1 MKKRTFV
8 KFLAAYLLCAL
19 LGFLSA
25 TIVCSILSE
34 KQLIETKAEELY
46 SEVSRMAAGRVG
58 SAYLESDVS
67 ADDIYDNLCALSSYQ
82 SAVFWLIN
90 CDGDILIDSSA
101 PSSSESVQKI
111 PDFNP
116 SEFESRY
123 YQIGSFFGMFREKT
137 LSAVAPIT
145 DNFTTRGYFCAHFDL
160 ENLNHEKNGIMN
172 ILCLG
177 FAIILIIF
185 FLLVILFYRKFYH
198 PLARITKAA
207 GEYASGN
214 LNYRLYSDMQD
225 EFCSLSS
232 SLRYLA
238 NEINQSGEYQRKF
251 ISNISHDFRS
261 PLTSIKGYLEAMLD
275 GTIPYESQD
284 HYLHIVLSEAERLSK
299 LTNSLLTL
307 ATYDEQK
314 VLLELSDFD
323 INDVIR
329 QTIATFEG
337 LCLQKNL
344 RIDLFFDQGPLYV
357 SADLGKIQQVLC
369 NLLDNAIKF
378 SKSDSS
384 IRIETTE
391 VHDKVF
397 ISVKDHGEGIASEN
411 LSKIWTRFYKTDP
424 SRGKDK
430 KGTGLGLAITKEIIQ
445 SHGEYIDVIST
456 PNVGTEFTF
465 SLQCAH
471 PESS

>member
-232 SLRYLA
+232 SLR
-238 NEINQSGEYQRKF
+238 
-251 ISNISHDFRS
+251 
-261 PLTSIKGYLEAMLD
+261 
-275 GTIPYESQD
+275 
-284 HYLHIVLSEAERLSK
+284 
-299 LTNSLLTL
+299 
-307 ATYDEQK
+307 
-314 VLLELSDFD
+314 
-323 INDVIR
+323 
-329 QTIATFEG
+329 
-337 LCLQKNL
+337 
-344 RIDLFFDQGPLYV
+344 
-357 SADLGKIQQVLC
+357 
-369 NLLDNAIKF
+369 
-378 SKSDSS
+378 
-384 IRIETTE
+384 
-391 VHDKVF
+391 
-397 ISVKDHGEGIASEN
+397 
-411 LSKIWTRFYKTDP
+411 
-424 SRGKDK
+424 
-430 KGTGLGLAITKEIIQ
+430 
-445 SHGEYIDVIST
+445 
-456 PNVGTEFTF
+456 
-465 SLQCAH
+465 
-471 PESS
+471 

>member
-1 MKKRTFV
+1 MKKTTFW
-8 KFLAAYLLCAL
+8 KFLTSYLLCTLFSFLAAS
-19 LGFLSA
+19 F
-25 TIVCSILSE
+25 VCSVLSE
-34 KQLIETKAEELY
+34 RHLIETKAEDLY
-46 SEVSRMAAGRVG
+46 SEVSRMASGRVG
-58 SAYLESDVS
+58 TSYLESDVS
-67 ADDIYDNLCALSSYQ
+67 SEDIYENLRALASYQ
-82 SAVFWLIN
+82 SATFWLMN
-90 CDGDILIDSSA
+90 CNGDILIDSSA
-101 PSSSESVQKI
+101 PSASESMRKI
-111 PDFNP
+111 TDFDP
-116 SEFESRY
+116 SELPSRY
-123 YQIGSFFGMFREKT
+123 YQIDDFFGMFREKT
-137 LSAVAPIT
+137 LSVVAPIT
-145 DNFTTRGYFCAHFDL
+145 DHFTTRGYFCAHFDL
-160 ENLNHEKNGIMN
+160 KELEDEKNTIMQ
-172 ILCLG
+172 IFYLI
-177 FAIILIIF
+177 FFIILLIF
-185 FLLVILFYRKFYH
+185 SLLVLLFYRKFYH

-207 GEYASGN
+207 EEYASGN
-214 LNYRLYSDMQD
+214 LNYKIYSDMQD

-238 NEINQSGEYQRKF
+238 SEIKQSGEYQKKF

-261 PLTSIKGYLEAMLD
+261 PLTSIKGYLEAILD

-284 HYLHIVLSEAERLSK
+284 HYLHIVLSEAKRLSK

-314 VLLELSDFD
+314 VFLELSDFD

-329 QTIATFEG
+329 QTVATFEV

-344 RIDLFFDQGPLYV
+344 RVDLFFDQGPLYV
-357 SADLGKIQQVLC
+357 SADLGKIQQVLY

-378 SKSDSS
+378 SSPDSS

-397 ISVKDHGEGIASEN
+397 VSVKDHGEGIANEN

>member
-1 MKKRTFV
+1 MKKRTFW
-8 KFLAAYLLCAL
+8 KFLIIYLLCA
-19 LGFLSA
+19 FLSFLSSSF
-25 TIVCSILSE
+25 ICSLLSE
-34 KQLIETKAEELY
+34 KYLIETTAENLY
-46 SEVSRMAAGRVG
+46 SEVSRMASGRVG
-58 SAYLESDVS
+58 TSYLKSDVS
-67 ADDIYDNLCALSSYQ
+67 SEDIYENLCALASYQ
-82 SAVFWLIN
+82 SAIFWLIN
-90 CDGDILIDSSA
+90 CSGDILIDTSASSV
-101 PSSSESVQKI
+101 SGSMRKI
-111 PDFNP
+111 INFDP
-116 SEFESRY
+116 SELPSRY
-123 YQIGSFFGMFREKT
+123 YQIGDFFGMFHEKT
-137 LSAVAPIT
+137 LSVVSPIT
-145 DNFTTRGYFCAHFDL
+145 DKFTTRGYFCAHF
-160 ENLNHEKNGIMN
+160 NLKNLKHEKDAIMN
-172 ILCLG
+172 IFRLAFC
-177 FAIILIIF
+177 IILLIF
-185 FLLVILFYRKFYH
+185 SLLVILFYRRFYH
-198 PLARITKAA
+198 PLARIKKAA
-207 GEYASGN
+207 EEYASGN
-214 LNYRLYSDMQD
+214 LNYKIYPDMKD
-225 EFCSLSS
+225 EFCSLSA

-238 NEINQSGEYQRKF
+238 SEIKQSGDYQKKF

-329 QTIATFEG
+329 QTTATFEV

-344 RIDLFFDQGPLYV
+344 RVDLFFDQGPLYV
-357 SADLGKIQQVLC
+357 SADLGKIQQVLY

-378 SKSDSS
+378 SNPDSS

-397 ISVKDHGEGIASEN
+397 VSVKDHGEGIASEN

>member
-101 PSSSESVQKI
+101 PSSSESV
-111 PDFNP
+111 
-116 SEFESRY
+116 
-123 YQIGSFFGMFREKT
+123 
-137 LSAVAPIT
+137 APIT

-238 NEINQSGEYQRKF
+238 DEINQSGEYQRKF